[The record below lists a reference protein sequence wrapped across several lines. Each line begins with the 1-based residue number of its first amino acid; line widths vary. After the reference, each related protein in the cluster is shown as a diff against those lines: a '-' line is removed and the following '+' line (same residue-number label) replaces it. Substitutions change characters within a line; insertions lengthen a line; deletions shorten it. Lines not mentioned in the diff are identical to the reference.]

1 MIAGIRTYVYKPLEV
16 ARAESSRLHVQ
27 TPEVTRAD
35 SRVCK
40 NGWKKEKLE
49 ETTRAFLPII
59 DSCFFDDLSSQCN
72 LLMH

>member
-1 MIAGIRTYVYKPLEV
+1 MIAGIRTYVYNPLEV

-40 NGWKKEKLE
+40 NGWKKKNWKKQL
-49 ETTRAFLPII
+49 TDFLYLFNNIGFHLIPR
-59 DSCFFDDLSSQCN
+59 D
-72 LLMH
+72 